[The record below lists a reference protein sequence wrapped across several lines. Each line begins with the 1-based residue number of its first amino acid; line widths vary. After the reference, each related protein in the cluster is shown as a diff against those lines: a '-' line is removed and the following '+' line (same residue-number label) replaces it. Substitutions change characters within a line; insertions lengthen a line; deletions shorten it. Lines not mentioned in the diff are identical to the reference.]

1 VPPSVLRKLGRYTSA
16 EGFDPETVRKSS
28 GAAAALC
35 TWVRAIELY
44 CTVSKDVEPKRQAL
58 KAAEAAL
65 AEKTALLGKARE
77 ELALVVA
84 RVAELNEAHARSVAQ
99 KTALA
104 LEATALGDKLTRAEA
119 LLAGLSGERLRW
131 EAAVGKLDAALACL
145 PGDALLGAAFLAYC
159 GPCDGLV
166 RAALLRRWTA
176 ALATARVPLSP
187 DFSPVAFLATAAA
200 ATAGGAHSRAPRR
213 TLISSNRAAV
223 AVTYRRTHS
232 PQRTRCW

>member
-65 AEKTALLGKARE
+65 AEKTALLG
-77 ELALVVA
+77 
-84 RVAELNEAHARSVAQ
+84 
-99 KTALA
+99 
-104 LEATALGDKLTRAEA
+104 
-119 LLAGLSGERLRW
+119 
-131 EAAVGKLDAALACL
+131 
-145 PGDALLGAAFLAYC
+145 AAFLAYC

-166 RAALLRRWTA
+166 RAALLRR
-176 ALATARVPLSP
+176 
-187 DFSPVAFLATAAA
+187 
-200 ATAGGAHSRAPRR
+200 
-213 TLISSNRAAV
+213 
-223 AVTYRRTHS
+223 
-232 PQRTRCW
+232 